1 MGHGSCRA
9 GGGPNVLML
18 TDKKTVL
25 VARSK
30 LPKDMGSDCGRHVS
44 VDDSPPREFRNHL
57 SDWLAEMTEAAGM
70 AAVVPEIMPT
80 PSKLTRMDAM
90 PAPQTR
96 MPRVYQ
102 TGWSPRKFSDHS
114 RASSRPSP
122 WGWASWPGTISVGGG
137 GTLRNGRSQFGPTR
151 PARRGWRDQL
161 EGREATPPG
170 KNDILSAMS
179 PRVGGGPGAPSPPP
193 VMKVR
198 FWGVRGSLP
207 VPGAKTE
214 RYGGNTSCVE
224 VRSAAGTRVVV
235 DAGTGI
241 RKLGKELASDGEAGH
256 ARVHLLISHTHWD
269 HIQGLPYFAPLYQR
283 GNKMS
288 VYARKRD
295 DLHLQAVFASQTHD
309 PYFPVPFA
317 EADAAIEFN
326 ELTDAAKFSIADV
339 QVACAR
345 LNHPYIATAYRLT
358 VDGASVVYVSDTAP
372 FSDILFEDEFVARP
386 PSPGAELPA
395 KDRQKLARM
404 REGVVRLC
412 EGADLVIYD
421 TMFTPRTTSAS
432 RTTATRARRTRSR
445 SAARRAPRAWRC
457 SITRPNGPTPRSTP
471 SSPTRA
477 RPRTRRRSS
486 WRSSPRTKDWTWS
499 WGSADWSSASG
510 ACAGRSPRRGRRR
523 CATAATPPACR

>member
-1 MGHGSCRA
+1 MR
-9 GGGPNVLML
+9 
-18 TDKKTVL
+18 
-25 VARSK
+25 
-30 LPKDMGSDCGRHVS
+30 
-44 VDDSPPREFRNHL
+44 
-57 SDWLAEMTEAAGM
+57 
-70 AAVVPEIMPT
+70 
-80 PSKLTRMDAM
+80 
-90 PAPQTR
+90 
-96 MPRVYQ
+96 
-102 TGWSPRKFSDHS
+102 
-114 RASSRPSP
+114 
-122 WGWASWPGTISVGGG
+122 
-137 GTLRNGRSQFGPTR
+137 
-151 PARRGWRDQL
+151 
-161 EGREATPPG
+161 
-170 KNDILSAMS
+170 
-179 PRVGGGPGAPSPPP
+179 
-193 VMKVR
+193 VR

-241 RKLGKELASDGEAGH
+241 RKLGKELASEGEAGH

-421 TMFTPRTTSAS
+421 TMFTNEDYQRIPHYGHSRPMDAVEVCGEAGAS
-432 RTTATRARRTRSR
+432 RLALFHHAPERTDAEIDTILAHTRATADKTAKQLEIV
-445 SAARRAPRAWRC
+445 AAYEGLDVDLGQR
-457 SITRPNGPTPRSTP
+457 
-471 SSPTRA
+471 
-477 RPRTRRRSS
+477 
-486 WRSSPRTKDWTWS
+486 
-499 WGSADWSSASG
+499 
-510 ACAGRSPRRGRRR
+510 
-523 CATAATPPACR
+523 

>member
-1 MGHGSCRA
+1 MR
-9 GGGPNVLML
+9 
-18 TDKKTVL
+18 
-25 VARSK
+25 
-30 LPKDMGSDCGRHVS
+30 
-44 VDDSPPREFRNHL
+44 
-57 SDWLAEMTEAAGM
+57 
-70 AAVVPEIMPT
+70 
-80 PSKLTRMDAM
+80 
-90 PAPQTR
+90 
-96 MPRVYQ
+96 
-102 TGWSPRKFSDHS
+102 
-114 RASSRPSP
+114 
-122 WGWASWPGTISVGGG
+122 
-137 GTLRNGRSQFGPTR
+137 
-151 PARRGWRDQL
+151 
-161 EGREATPPG
+161 
-170 KNDILSAMS
+170 
-179 PRVGGGPGAPSPPP
+179 
-193 VMKVR
+193 VR

-241 RKLGKELASDGEAGH
+241 RKLGKELASEGEAGH

-326 ELTDAAKFSIADV
+326 ELTDAAKFAIADV

-421 TMFTPRTTSAS
+421 TMFTNEDYQRIPHYGHSRPTDAVEDCGEAGAS
-432 RTTATRARRTRSR
+432 RLALFHHAPERTDAEIDAILAHTRATADK
-445 SAARRAPRAWRC
+445 SAKELE
-457 SITRPNGPTPRSTP
+457 IV
-471 SSPTRA
+471 
-477 RPRTRRRSS
+477 
-486 WRSSPRTKDWTWS
+486 
-499 WGSADWSSASG
+499 
-510 ACAGRSPRRGRRR
+510 
-523 CATAATPPACR
+523 AAYEGLDVELGQR